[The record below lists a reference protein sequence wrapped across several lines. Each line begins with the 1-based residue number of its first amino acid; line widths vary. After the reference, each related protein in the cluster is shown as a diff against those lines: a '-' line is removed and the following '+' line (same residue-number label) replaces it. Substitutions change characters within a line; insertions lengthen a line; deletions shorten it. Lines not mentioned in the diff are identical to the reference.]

1 MSKQEF
7 DSLFYH
13 YLVEQDM
20 SPTRAY
26 ETVVQTR
33 SFLDTKPSWVILQHD
48 GSSDEHV

>member
-13 YLVEQDM
+13 YLVGQEM

-33 SFLDTKPSWVILQHD
+33 GFLDTKPSWVILQHD
-48 GSSDEHV
+48 GSGDEFV